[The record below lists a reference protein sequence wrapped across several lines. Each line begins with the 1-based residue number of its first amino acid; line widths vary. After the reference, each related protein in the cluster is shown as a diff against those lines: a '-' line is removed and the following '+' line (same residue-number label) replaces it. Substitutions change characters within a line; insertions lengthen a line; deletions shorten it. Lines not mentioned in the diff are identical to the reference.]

1 MKVLVLNGSPRNG
14 NTKAA
19 LTAIVQGIEEN
30 MQCEVEFFDVAKY
43 KTAPCLGCN
52 TCITNI
58 KNCVTNDDGV
68 VFAQKIADADVVIF
82 GSPVYWWG
90 ITAQLKVVI
99 DRMYMQGMENLKK
112 SKKIGIVTV
121 GGAELDDEEYD
132 IISRQFRCIADYLDW
147 QIVINESISAYEKD
161 DLSKDLEKLE
171 YLKKLW
177 KEIA

>member
-1 MKVLVLNGSPRNG
+1 
-14 NTKAA
+14 
-19 LTAIVQGIEEN
+19 
-30 MQCEVEFFDVAKY
+30 
-43 KTAPCLGCN
+43 
-52 TCITNI
+52 
-58 KNCVTNDDGV
+58 
-68 VFAQKIADADVVIF
+68 
-82 GSPVYWWG
+82 
-90 ITAQLKVVI
+90 
-99 DRMYMQGMENLKK
+99 MYMQGMENLKK